1 VLRTPQTLIISLY
14 AFGGFFPLANRRYV
28 DHPRPIPGTASKSAL
43 RCEKIRE
50 YADTI
55 LQGDDEILLY
65 VPGPDPA
72 EREKDYRTR
81 GIPRKMGRAPKA
93 TWDAQVG

>member
-1 VLRTPQTLIISLY
+1 MLRTPQTLIISLY
-14 AFGGFFPLANRRYV
+14 AFGGFFPHASCRYV
-28 DHPRPIPGTASKSAL
+28 EHPRPIPGTASKSAL

-65 VPGPDPA
+65 VQDRIRRNEKRTTEREEFREKWA
-72 EREKDYRTR
+72 ER
-81 GIPRKMGRAPKA
+81 RKPPGTLR
-93 TWDAQVG
+93 